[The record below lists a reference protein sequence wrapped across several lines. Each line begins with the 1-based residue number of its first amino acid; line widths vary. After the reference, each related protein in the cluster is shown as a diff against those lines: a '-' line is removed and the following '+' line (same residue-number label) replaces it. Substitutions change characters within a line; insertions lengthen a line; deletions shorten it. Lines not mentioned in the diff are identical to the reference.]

1 MFNPLAFKF
10 VFTKRAHTA
19 SNTLIILLTYLKL
32 MRLKRLLRLC
42 LAAATLTGVAF
53 SAASCQDDDT
63 AEGGPVTYG
72 EVSGIVYDEAGDP
85 LADVAVTAAGV
96 KGTLPTE
103 AVATATTAADGSY
116 RLAEVPVGELIVTF
130 TKKDYQTI
138 GATLTAASFV
148 DGKAVVN
155 VEKMCYAAAKIMGRV
170 LDSRNENAPFEGAIV
185 RLNDG
190 MAQTTTDAEGKFL
203 FENLMLDNYALSVST
218 TKDGYVPVTMNVKV
232 DDFVD
237 ETADLGDIV
246 IGAKEILP
254 GMTIDDLRKLD
265 KWYANEYRG
274 GKGNGG
280 GELDWSTV
288 FLSTLDFRGNWENQN
303 EGVTLRIRNDGAE
316 QSNPADFD
324 HFDSYVLGNKLITAD
339 NKILSV
345 MVRTHNASAEA
356 PAHWGVR
363 VIDLTAEDP
372 TPVQIGDKRTHGS
385 DSYNDHYFDL
395 SAYVG
400 KEVTVMI
407 GIYRAETGDYWK
419 QLPIRHISFA
429 AEENKGDAFLPGEE
443 VPGLEGWHMT
453 MEMLRSTMPQT
464 LRKVNGVFEGSVDG
478 KDGRGYN
485 PFRNFDHIAAKWAF
499 MYVQKDVEPT
509 PSEGFVIKTHNGNAD
524 LQKPMSY
531 FYAKHSIA
539 AGADQLVL
547 RARNFDGGKFTYFK
561 LTAITEDGT
570 FKHLQP
576 AEVVAERHEAGPD
589 GTYKFINNKGGK
601 GTPDDYA
608 SFTYDLSEYDGQDVM
623 LCWGV
628 FKGETTDGEQK
639 LCIYSAEL
647 K

>member
-1 MFNPLAFKF
+1 
-10 VFTKRAHTA
+10 
-19 SNTLIILLTYLKL
+19 
-32 MRLKRLLRLC
+32 MRLKRLLRLS
-42 LAAATLTGVAF
+42 LAAAMLTGVAF
-53 SAASCQDDDT
+53 TAASCSDDDSVNGGV
-63 AEGGPVTYG
+63 AEKG
-72 EVSGIVYDEAGDP
+72 EVSGFVYDEAGDP
-85 LADVAVTAAGV
+85 LADVTVTARGV
-96 KGTLPTE
+96 KVTRPDETY
-103 AVATATTAADGSY
+103 ATATTAADGTY
-116 RLAEVPVGELIVTF
+116 RLTDVPVAELMISF
-130 TKKDYQTI
+130 EKKDYQTI
-138 GATLTAASFV
+138 GATLTASSFTE
-148 DGKAVVN
+148 GKAVVN
-155 VEKMCYAAAKIMGRV
+155 VEKMCYAAAKIQGRV
-170 LDSRNENAPFEGAIV
+170 LDSRNAEAPFEGAIV

-190 MAQTTTDAEGKFL
+190 LAQTTTDADGKFL
-203 FENLMLDNYALSVST
+203 FENLILDDYTLSIST
-218 TKDGYVPVTMNVKV
+218 TKEGYVPKTMKIKV

-237 ETADLGDIV
+237 EVCDLGDIA

-254 GMTIDDLRKLD
+254 GMTIDDLLKLD
-265 KWYANEYRG
+265 NWYANEYRG

-280 GELDWSTV
+280 GEKDWSTV

-303 EGVTLRIRNDGAE
+303 EGVTLRIRNDEGDR
-316 QSNPADFD
+316 SNPADFE

-339 NKILSV
+339 NKILSI

-363 VIDLTAEDP
+363 VIDLEAADP
-372 TPVQIGDKRTHGS
+372 TPVQIGEKRTHGS
-385 DSYNDHYFDL
+385 DSYNDYYFDL
-395 SAYVG
+395 GAYVG
-400 KEVTVMI
+400 KKVTILI

-429 AEENKGDAFLPGEE
+429 AQENKGDSFLPGEE

-464 LRKVNGVFEGSVDG
+464 LKKVNGVYDGTVDG
-478 KDGRGYN
+478 RDGRGYY
-485 PFRNFDHIAAKWAF
+485 PFRNFDHIAANWAF

-509 PSEGFVIKTHNGNAD
+509 PSEGFIIKTHNGNAD

-561 LTAITEDGT
+561 LTAITEDGA

-601 GTPDDYA
+601 SAPADYA
-608 SFTYDLSEYDGQDVM
+608 TFTYDLSEFDGQDVM
-623 LCWGV
+623 LCWGI